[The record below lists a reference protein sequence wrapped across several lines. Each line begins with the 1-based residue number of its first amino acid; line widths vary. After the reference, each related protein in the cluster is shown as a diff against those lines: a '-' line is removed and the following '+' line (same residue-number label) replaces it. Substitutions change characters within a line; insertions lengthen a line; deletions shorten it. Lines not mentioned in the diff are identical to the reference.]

1 MKTLVFGR
9 CALGIS
15 LAASM
20 LTGCR
25 GSQPPIGAP
34 SVVPL
39 TAALAARTDS
49 TNYKVVY
56 SFGGGSD
63 GATPE
68 AGVIYVGGT
77 LYGTTGAGGSGSCAD
92 GRYHGCGTVFS
103 VTPGGAEKV
112 LHSFGGESDGENP
125 QAGLVDVGG
134 VLYGTTALGGAYTC
148 TFYCGIGGTVFSITR
163 GGTEKVLHSFRGYSD
178 GSTPYAGLINVKRTL
193 YGTTEG
199 GGTPVCY
206 SGSNPGCGVV
216 FGITTAGTER
226 VLYDFSGSPDGAYAD
241 AGLIDLK
248 GVLYGTTRGGGTRG
262 GGGTVFSI
270 TPDGHEKVLH
280 RFGSGEDGWSPQA
293 GLLNVDGKLYGDTSR
308 GGAYRGGTVFSITP
322 GGKEKVVHSFGF
334 GSDSANPYASLI
346 ELNGK
351 LYGTTGFGGAY
362 SCGSQVGCGTV
373 FSITTSGT
381 EKVLHSF
388 GQGCPSA
395 CNDGREPFAGLI
407 DVNGTFYGTTTGGG
421 AHGYGTVFSL
431 KP

>member
-15 LAASM
+15 VAASM

-34 SVVPL
+34 AVPQ
-39 TAALAARTDS
+39 AGALAVRTDS

-68 AGVIYVGGT
+68 AGVIYVGDT
-77 LYGTTGAGGSGSCAD
+77 LYGTTSAGGSGSCAD

-103 VTPGGAEKV
+103 VTPGGTEKV

-134 VLYGTTALGGAYTC
+134 VLYGTTTLGGAYTC
-148 TFYCGIGGTVFSITR
+148 TFYCGIGGTVFRITR
-163 GGTEKVLHSFRGYSD
+163 GGTEKVLHSFRGYAD

-193 YGTTEG
+193 YGTTGG
-199 GGTPVCY
+199 GGTLVCY

-216 FGITTAGTER
+216 FGITTAGMER
-226 VLYDFSGSPDGAYAD
+226 VLYTFSGPPDGAYSA

-248 GVLYGTTRGGGTRG
+248 GVLYGTTYAGGTHSA
-262 GGGTVFSI
+262 GTIFSL
-270 TPDGHEKVLH
+270 TLDG
-280 RFGSGEDGWSPQA
+280 R
-293 GLLNVDGKLYGDTSR
+293 
-308 GGAYRGGTVFSITP
+308 
-322 GGKEKVVHSFGF
+322 
-334 GSDSANPYASLI
+334 
-346 ELNGK
+346 
-351 LYGTTGFGGAY
+351 
-362 SCGSQVGCGTV
+362 
-373 FSITTSGT
+373 

-388 GQGCPSA
+388 GQGS
-395 CNDGREPFAGLI
+395 DGRVPLAGLIEVNGTLYGDTSGGGASGRGAIFSITLGGKETVLYSFDGTDGYGPTGSLIELKGKLYGTTEAGGAYSCFPSGCGTIFRITLGGKEKVLHSFRGYADGSGPYAGLI
-407 DVNGTFYGTTTGGG
+407 DVKGTLYGTTTGSG